1 VRIARDVPEPD
12 ARELRAAGL
21 AALAEA
27 TVVYLPLHLI
37 LSEARGLGFAPAT
50 LAVPFLLA
58 YVAGTLLACRFRS
71 SSNLA
76 TGALVVAL
84 LAGLYLGR
92 GDPNRSVF
100 TVVVCLLVALRVVAL
115 GLRDRRVP
123 IAAELGWGAAAL
135 GFETIVSAGS
145 QPEWRPLLAVFVPTF
160 FVAALASRVSTV
172 WTGAWATDVDD
183 RVRRSWVRRAVAVT
197 GGLVAA
203 MLLAVVLGV
212 RGGALD
218 RVGSWLAPIGNA
230 AASFL
235 VFLLTQAARP
245 VFWLVDRLGID
256 PEAVRRF
263 LEDLRERGLAR
274 SAEEELERPG
284 PSLWQRVLAFLV
296 FAAVAFV
303 LHRALRRIRPRVGR
317 EERRAPRGTT
327 SAAPF
332 PSEEPAA
339 ARRPARRPAL
349 PEDAVRRMYAETL
362 LALQARDVVKE
373 PSRTPSEFAPV
384 VGEAFPECADAF
396 GRLTRV
402 YEDVRYGNLRPGRPA
417 LRDLRGAHRR
427 LLAAIRARR

>member
-1 VRIARDVPEPD
+1 MRSARDVPEPD

-27 TVVYLPLHLI
+27 TVVYLPLHLV
-37 LSEARGLGFAPAT
+37 LSEANGLGFAAAT
-50 LAVPFLLA
+50 LAVPFVLA
-58 YVAGTLLACRFRS
+58 YVVGTLLACRFRS
-71 SSNLA
+71 SANLA
-76 TGALVVAL
+76 AGALLVAL

-92 GDPNRSVF
+92 GDLNRSVF

-115 GLRDRRVP
+115 GLRDWRVP

-145 QPEWRPLLAVFVPTF
+145 QPDWRPLLAVFVPTF

-172 WTGAWATDVDD
+172 WTGAGATDLDD
-183 RVRRSWVRRAVAVT
+183 RVRRSWIRRAVAVT
-197 GGLVAA
+197 GGLVTA
-203 MLLAVVLGV
+203 MLLAAVLGV

-230 AASFL
+230 AASSV

-256 PEAVRRF
+256 PDALRRF

-274 SAEEELERPG
+274 RAEEELERPG
-284 PSLWQRVLAFLV
+284 PSLWQRVLALLV
-296 FAAVAFV
+296 FAAVGFV
-303 LHRALRRIRPRVGR
+303 LYRTLRRIRPRVGR

-327 SAAPF
+327 SAARLPAV
-332 PSEEPAA
+332 EPAP

-349 PEDAVRRMYAETL
+349 PEDDVRRMYAEAL
-362 LALQARDVVKE
+362 LALRTRDVVME
-373 PSRTPSEFAPV
+373 PSLTPSEFAPV
-384 VGEAFPECADAF
+384 VAEALPGCADAF
-396 GRLTRV
+396 ARLTRV
-402 YEDVRYGNLRPGRPA
+402 YEDVRYGSLRPDRPA
-417 LRDLRGAHRR
+417 LRDLRSAHRR
-427 LLAAIRARR
+427 LLAAIRARP